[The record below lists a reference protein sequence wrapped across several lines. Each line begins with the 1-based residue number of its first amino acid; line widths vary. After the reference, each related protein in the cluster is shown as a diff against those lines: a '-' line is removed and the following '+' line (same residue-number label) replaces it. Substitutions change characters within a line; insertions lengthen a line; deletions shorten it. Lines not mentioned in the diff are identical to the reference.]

1 MRFEF
6 SRWQCQ
12 GWRTALVLLW
22 HMAQGHLETDV
33 YLDIFEGVWKLQV
46 ALKTRT
52 TQPFLP
58 LFGQRRCKD
67 VQGALECRKV
77 FTTFTSEAA
86 TEILFARWLAAQ
98 RLSKKRRSR
107 SHCCWLFKTSRAEH
121 AAVARRAIVFT
132 SVFS

>member
-12 GWRTALVLLW
+12 GWRTALGLLW

-86 TEILFARWLAAQ
+86 TEILLRGGWQPSVCPKKEGRAAI
-98 RLSKKRRSR
+98 
-107 SHCCWLFKTSRAEH
+107 
-121 AAVARRAIVFT
+121 AAGYLRQVGPNMLL
-132 SVFS
+132 